1 MRATSRIA
9 SYILA
14 VPIVTAV
21 VVILVV
27 IVFDRT
33 GLGWWSHDAPRNI
46 AEAAAMGRAAE
57 VVRFLRFGDDPTRI
71 LPVRPQIAFPST
83 TYLTAF
89 EGAVWS
95 RSVQLLRLLE
105 EEGLPLDD
113 AMRGRLACLAVD
125 LERAN
130 VAAYLA
136 PAGEIRCEAG
146 AAASEV
152 TARTAAAEN
161 DH

>member
-21 VVILVV
+21 VVILAV
-27 IVFDRT
+27 IVSDRT
-33 GLGWWSHDAPRNI
+33 GLAWWSNDAPRNI

-71 LPVRPQIAFPST
+71 LFVRPQIAFPSPT
-83 TYLTAF
+83 HLTAF

-95 RSVQLLRLLE
+95 GSVPLLRLLQ
-105 EEGLPLDD
+105 EEGVPLDD
-113 AMRGRLACLAVD
+113 AARGRLACLAMD

-136 PAGEIRCEAG
+136 PAGEMQCEAG

-152 TARTAAAEN
+152 MARTAAAGVAP
-161 DH
+161 